1 MSQLTLFDG
10 GQNTILDAADYATFA
25 ARLRA
30 SGCTRCGLHAGR
42 THLVVDRGNPAA
54 RLLVVGE
61 GPGADEDAQGRA
73 FVGRAGQLL
82 DRLMAEVGLD
92 TNRDML
98 IANVVKCRP
107 PGNRAPATDEATT
120 CLPFLRRQIE
130 LVDPTL
136 VALLG
141 ATALK
146 HLAPERPATPMGEAV
161 GTLLDL
167 PAWPGRRFMVLYHPA
182 ALLYNQR
189 LQPAMREHL
198 GTLRRWLDTTG
209 RGRPTSPEPTD
220 AGGRP

>member
-1 MSQLTLFDG
+1 MSQLALFDA
-10 GQNTILDAADYATFA
+10 GQNAILDAPDYAAFA

-30 SGCTRCGLHAGR
+30 SGCTRCGLAAGR
-42 THLVVDRGNPAA
+42 TQLVVDRGDPSA
-54 RLLVVGE
+54 RLLVIGE

-107 PGNRAPATDEATT
+107 PGNRAPTTDEAAA

-130 LVDPTL
+130 LVDPVL

-146 HLAPERPATPMGEAV
+146 HLAPAQRAARMGEAV
-161 GTLLDL
+161 GKLLDL

-198 GTLRRWLDTTG
+198 AALRRWLDTA
-209 RGRPTSPEPTD
+209 RGAEARP
-220 AGGRP
+220 